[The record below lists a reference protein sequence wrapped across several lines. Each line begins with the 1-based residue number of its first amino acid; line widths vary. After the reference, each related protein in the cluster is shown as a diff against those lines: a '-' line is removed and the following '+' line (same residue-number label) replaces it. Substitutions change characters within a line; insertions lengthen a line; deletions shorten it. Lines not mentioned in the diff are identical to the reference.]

1 MDNHVLI
8 LFLLLLFSYCIGLST
23 SSLLHSRKLVISGE
37 HEARLFSTSP
47 SPPPPI
53 TFFEV
58 QRPIPLPKARP
69 CSTLVLQH
77 DFAFTYGKPP
87 VTSTYS
93 PPSHCQLLRSSA
105 PSSIV
110 LEWSAAC
117 SGVQFDRIFGVWLA
131 GVELLRSCTAE
142 PISRGINWSV
152 RKDVTRYASLFSKPQ
167 TLAVYLGNIVDQNYT
182 GIYHVNVSIH
192 FYFDPMPPK
201 PTVPA
206 FQSPSDIIIPISK
219 SLPLNDGLWFQIH
232 NSSDVQGK
240 GVKIPRNVYRA
251 VIEVYVSFHSDD
263 EFWYTNPP
271 NSYIFENNLTSVSGN
286 GAFREVTIRLDDAVV
301 GAIWPFTVIYTGG
314 VNPLLWRP
322 ISAIGS
328 FNLPSYDIEITP
340 FLGKL
345 LDGKEHFFGFGV
357 TNSLN
362 VWFIDANLHLWVDKN
377 SYFTEGKLIN
387 HEATVSPPSLV
398 SQFKDLDGQFDTLA
412 SRKISSTGWVKSSY
426 GKITTHF
433 FQNFNFTNK
442 MKFSGN
448 GSIQEVNQ
456 STDYNHGSYSKD
468 PSSVLY
474 YEQVFQCFP
483 LYLYTGTQDEVN
495 DSFAFVTNVTLG
507 NNEKKI
513 SRRNFGP
520 HSFSNLRNSQSGQGI
535 MHVKENM
542 VTGGV
547 ASTQQVYKYEGT
559 DGCYFR
565 KRSLL
570 FGSSSPLTHLVL
582 QSVTTI
588 ACLREGVL
596 NREQRLLLCFPIT
609 PAPSFSH
616 AHRHLFPPNTAARSS
631 GRTRRPRLRTLP
643 ATTASPGP
651 PPPHSSSATASG
663 ARPCPASAAYAH
675 FLWIQASKN
684 LWPPAPA
691 LPLAS
696 RPSVEP

>member
-1 MDNHVLI
+1 MDNLLLI
-8 LFLLLLFSYCIGLST
+8 LFLILSFSYCSGSST
-23 SSLLHSRKLVISGE
+23 SSLLHSQKLVISGE
-37 HEARLFSTSP
+37 HEARLFSATP
-47 SPPPPI
+47 PQPPPI

-58 QRPIPLPKARP
+58 QRPIPLPKSRP

-77 DFAFTYGKPP
+77 DFAYTYGKPP
-87 VTSTYS
+87 VTSAYS
-93 PPSHCQLLRSSA
+93 PPSHCPLLRSSV
-105 PSSIV
+105 PSTIV

-131 GVELLRSCTAE
+131 GVELLRGCTAE
-142 PISRGINWSV
+142 PIARGINWSV
-152 RKDVTRYASLFSKPQ
+152 RKDVTRYASLF
-167 TLAVYLGNIVDQNYT
+167 
-182 GIYHVNVSIH
+182 
-192 FYFDPMPPK
+192 
-201 PTVPA
+201 
-206 FQSPSDIIIPISK
+206 QSPSDVIIPISK

-263 EFWYTNPP
+263 EFWYTNP
-271 NSYIFENNLTSVSGN
+271 ENNLTSVPGN
-286 GAFREVTIRLDDAVV
+286 GAFREVTVRLDDAVV

-314 VNPLLWRP
+314 VNPLFWRP

-328 FNLPSYDIEITP
+328 FNLPTYDIEITP

-345 LDGKEHFFGFGV
+345 LDGKKHFFGFGV

-387 HEATVSPPSLV
+387 HEAPVSPPSLV

-456 STDYNHGSYSKD
+456 SIDYNHGSYSKD

-474 YEQVFQCFP
+474 YERVFQSFP
-483 LYLYTGTQDEVN
+483 LYLYIGAEDEVN
-495 DSFAFVTNVTLG
+495 DSIAFITNVTLG

-513 SRRNFGP
+513 SRGNFGP

-542 VTGGV
+542 ITGGI

-565 KRSLL
+565 KV
-570 FGSSSPLTHLVL
+570 GSNNYTILHDESKDYCTKSS
-582 QSVTTI
+582 QIGS
-588 ACLREGVL
+588 
-596 NREQRLLLCFPIT
+596 
-609 PAPSFSH
+609 
-616 AHRHLFPPNTAARSS
+616 
-631 GRTRRPRLRTLP
+631 
-643 ATTASPGP
+643 
-651 PPPHSSSATASG
+651 
-663 ARPCPASAAYAH
+663 
-675 FLWIQASKN
+675 
-684 LWPPAPA
+684 
-691 LPLAS
+691 
-696 RPSVEP
+696 